1 MNTRKTFVFRLS
13 RLVSAAVLLTLAC
26 FAFSPRLANAQ
37 GFLFEPAHPRPLPRI
52 IHPPHVLFPA
62 PREPVY
68 SIESEEIVA
77 DVSGSVARVDVSQTF
92 KNEGS
97 STIETAFVFPLPYD
111 GAVDSMTLLVDGKET
126 PAQLVDAE
134 EARKQYEEI
143 VRKARDPALLEWVGV
158 GLFKTSVFPIPAGE
172 SRTVT
177 MRYTQVL
184 RAGAGLTE
192 FFFPLSAAKYSSKPI
207 KKISFDVSISG
218 NSEIKTVYS
227 PTFDLKIER
236 PEKTKAKVSCVLENT
251 VPSGDFRLFF
261 DENADDLSAKVLS
274 YRPVENEDGYFLLL
288 ASPKIADEGAKPLPR
303 TIVFCLDVSGSMMGA
318 KIEQARESMKFV
330 ISRLHDGDKFNVVL
344 FGSDVV
350 SFKDDLQVASAE
362 TRQEALGYVDGVRAR
377 GTTHIEGAL
386 KRAFSLLNGD
396 DSSNL
401 KYLIFVSDGEATV
414 GETNEMKLAQIAREN
429 NKSAARFFSFGVG
442 YDVNARLL
450 DRFVRD
456 GRGQGEYVKPEE
468 KIEDRISAFYS
479 RVDAPVFSDVEFS
492 FSLKDAT
499 DKKYFVNQVYPSGK
513 TDLFAGEKLVMAGR
527 YSTPG
532 EVKIQAKGKI
542 GERDEE
548 KNFEGVFTAK
558 SEDST
563 NAFVERIWAAR
574 RIGEIIDELDLN
586 GMNQELLDE
595 LVQLSKKH
603 GVMTPYTSFLA
614 REDVALNS
622 AANNAT
628 ARDNFHALASNTS
641 GMGGVRQRSMKQG
654 LKQVDNLNGAQFD
667 SIAESNVMA
676 LADDSSS
683 ASSAR
688 MSGGMGGG
696 MGGGRRV
703 GVAGGRIL
711 AAPATLA
718 KRALPMGAM
727 GAAAPAPSPAPQI
740 DEAVSNN
747 IRVVADKT
755 FYLRGGRWVDS
766 SVTEE
771 MEKNATPVEVKQFS
785 DEYFKLIDENG
796 SDLSR
801 YLVFEE
807 SITINFKGKLY
818 RIERVEE

>member
-1 MNTRKTFVFRLS
+1 MSKHKSFVFS
-13 RLVSAAVLLTLAC
+13 MGRLVLTVLSTLAC
-26 FAFSPRLANAQ
+26 FAFSVQIANAQ
-37 GFLFEPAHPRPLPRI
+37 GFLFEPHHPRPLPKI
-52 IHPPHVLFPA
+52 MPPRVHIPE
-62 PREPVY
+62 PREAPY

-77 DVSGSVARVDVSQTF
+77 DVSGVVAQVDVFQTF

-97 STIETAFVFPLPYD
+97 TTIETAFVFPLPYD

-172 SRTVT
+172 TRTVT

-184 RAGAGLTE
+184 RTGADLTE

-207 KKISFDVSISG
+207 KKISFDVSING
-218 NSEIKTVYS
+218 TSEIKTVYS
-227 PTFDLKIER
+227 PTYDLKIDR
-236 PEKTKAKVSCVLENT
+236 PEKTKAKVSCVLENV
-251 VPSGDFRLFF
+251 VPSSDFRLFF

-274 YRPVENEDGYFLLL
+274 YRPDEKDDGYFLLL
-288 ASPKIADEGAKPLPR
+288 ASPKIADEDSKPLPR
-303 TIVFCLDVSGSMMGA
+303 TIVFCLDVSGSMSGQ

-330 ISRLHDGDKFNVVL
+330 ISRLHDGDKFDVVL

-362 TRQEALGYVDGVRAR
+362 TRQEALGYVDEVRAR

-401 KYLIFVSDGEATV
+401 KFLIFVSDGEATV

-429 NKSAARFFSFGVG
+429 NKSGARFFSFGVG

-479 RVDAPVFSDVEFS
+479 RVEAPVFSDVEFS
-492 FSLKDAT
+492 FTLPSAT

-513 TDLFAGEKLVMAGR
+513 TDLFAGEKLVMVGR

-532 EVKIQAKGKI
+532 DVKIQAKGKI

-548 KNFEGVFTAK
+548 KNFEGTFVAK

-586 GMNQELLDE
+586 GENQELVDE
-595 LVQLSKKH
+595 LLQLSKKH

-628 ARDNFHALASNTS
+628 ARDQFRMFASNTS
-641 GMGGVRQRSMKQG
+641 GMGGVMQRGMKQG
-654 LKQVDNLNGAQFD
+654 LKKVDNLSGAQFE
-667 SIAESNVMA
+667 SIAESNA
-676 LADDSSS
+676 ITLAADADSSS
-683 ASSAR
+683 ASLG
-688 MSGGMGGG
+688 GGMGGRGGG
-696 MGGGRRV
+696 MGGGRALR
-703 GVAGGRIL
+703 AS
-711 AAPATLA
+711 APTLA
-718 KRALPMGAM
+718 RRARLPMGAM
-727 GAAAPAPSPAPQI
+727 GSAAPAPSPAPQVG
-740 DEAVSNN
+740 EALSNN

-755 FYLRGGRWVDS
+755 FYLREGRWVDS

-771 MEKNATPVEVKQFS
+771 MEKNAKPVEIKQFS
-785 DEYFKLIDENG
+785 DEYFKLINENG
-796 SDLSR
+796 ANLSQ

-807 SITINFKGKLY
+807 SITLNFKGKLY
-818 RIERVEE
+818 KIERVEE

>member
-1 MNTRKTFVFRLS
+1 MSTRKSFVS
-13 RLVSAAVLLTLAC
+13 RLERLLPIVMLTLAC
-26 FAFSPRLANAQ
+26 FAFSSRLANAQ
-37 GFLFEPAHPRPLPRI
+37 GFLFEPRHPRPLPKI
-52 IHPPHVLFPA
+52 MPPRVHVPE
-62 PREPVY
+62 PREATY

-77 DVSGSVARVDVSQTF
+77 DVSGVVAQVDVSQTF

-97 STIETAFVFPLPYD
+97 TTIETAFVFPLPYD

-126 PAQLVDAE
+126 PANLVDAE

-172 SRTVT
+172 TRTVT

-184 RAGAGLTE
+184 RTGADLTE
-192 FFFPLSAAKYSSKPI
+192 FFFPLSAAKYTSKPI
-207 KKISFDVSISG
+207 KKISFDVSING
-218 NSEIKTVYS
+218 TSEIKTVYS
-227 PTFDLKIER
+227 PTYDLKIDR
-236 PEKTKAKVSCVLENT
+236 PEKTKAKVSCVLENV
-251 VPSGDFRLFF
+251 VPTSDFRLFF

-274 YRPVENEDGYFLLL
+274 YRPDEKDDGYFLLL
-288 ASPKIADEGAKPLPR
+288 ASPKIADEDSKPLPR
-303 TIVFCLDVSGSMMGA
+303 TIVFCLDVSGSMSGQ

-330 ISRLHDGDKFNVVL
+330 VSRLHDGDKFDVVL

-401 KYLIFVSDGEATV
+401 KFLIFVSDGEATV

-429 NKSAARFFSFGVG
+429 NKSGARFFSFGVG

-479 RVDAPVFSDVEFS
+479 RVEAPVFSDVEFS
-492 FSLKDAT
+492 FTLPSAT

-513 TDLFAGEKLVMAGR
+513 TDLFAGEKLVMVGR

-532 EVKIQAKGKI
+532 DVKIQAKGKI

-548 KNFEGVFTAK
+548 KNFEGTFVAK

-586 GMNQELLDE
+586 GENQKLVDELLH
-595 LVQLSKKH
+595 LSKKH

-628 ARDNFHALASNTS
+628 ARDQFRMFASNTS
-641 GMGGVRQRSMKQG
+641 GMGGVMQRGMKQS
-654 LKQVDNLNGAQFD
+654 LKQVDNLSGAQFE
-667 SIAESNVMA
+667 SIAESNAMA
-676 LADDSSS
+676 LADDADSGV
-683 ASSAR
+683 ASVG
-688 MSGGMGGG
+688 GGMGGGGVRAARGGG
-696 MGGGRRV
+696 MGGGRALR
-703 GVAGGRIL
+703 AS
-711 AAPATLA
+711 APTFAR
-718 KRALPMGAM
+718 RASLPMGAI
-727 GAAAPAPSPAPQI
+727 GSAAPAPSPAPQI
-740 DEAVSNN
+740 GEALSNN

-755 FYLRGGRWVDS
+755 FYLREGRWVDS

-771 MEKNATPVEVKQFS
+771 MEKDAAPVEIKQFS

-796 SDLSR
+796 ANLSQ

-807 SITINFKGKLY
+807 SITLNFNGKLY
-818 RIERVEE
+818 KIERAEE

>member
-1 MNTRKTFVFRLS
+1 MSTRKSFVS
-13 RLVSAAVLLTLAC
+13 RLGRLLPIVMLTLAC
-26 FAFSPRLANAQ
+26 FAFSSRLANAQ
-37 GFLFEPAHPRPLPRI
+37 GFLFEPRHPRPLPKI
-52 IHPPHVLFPA
+52 MPPRVHVPE
-62 PREPVY
+62 PREATY

-77 DVSGSVARVDVSQTF
+77 DVSGVVAQVDVSQTF

-97 STIETAFVFPLPYD
+97 TTIETAFVFPLPYD

-126 PAQLVDAE
+126 PANLVDAE

-172 SRTVT
+172 TRTVT

-184 RAGAGLTE
+184 RTGADLTE
-192 FFFPLSAAKYSSKPI
+192 FFFPLSAAKYTSKPI
-207 KKISFDVSISG
+207 KKISFDVSING
-218 NSEIKTVYS
+218 TSEIKTVYS
-227 PTFDLKIER
+227 PTYDLKIDR
-236 PEKTKAKVSCVLENT
+236 PEKTKAKVSCVLENV
-251 VPSGDFRLFF
+251 VPTSDFRLFF

-274 YRPVENEDGYFLLL
+274 YRPDEKDDGYFLLL
-288 ASPKIADEGAKPLPR
+288 ASPKIADEDSKPLPR
-303 TIVFCLDVSGSMMGA
+303 TIVFCLDVSGSMSGQ

-330 ISRLHDGDKFNVVL
+330 VSRLHDGDKFDVVL

-401 KYLIFVSDGEATV
+401 KFLIFVSDGEATV

-429 NKSAARFFSFGVG
+429 NKSGARFFSFGVG

-479 RVDAPVFSDVEFS
+479 RVEAPVFSDVEFS
-492 FSLKDAT
+492 FTLPSAT

-513 TDLFAGEKLVMAGR
+513 TDLFAGEKLVMVGR

-532 EVKIQAKGKI
+532 DVKIQAKGKI

-548 KNFEGVFTAK
+548 KNFEGTFVAK

-586 GMNQELLDE
+586 GENQELVDE
-595 LVQLSKKH
+595 LLHLSKKH

-628 ARDNFHALASNTS
+628 ARDQFRMFASNTS
-641 GMGGVRQRSMKQG
+641 GMGGVMQRGMKQS
-654 LKQVDNLNGAQFD
+654 LKQVDNLSGAQFE
-667 SIAESNVMA
+667 SIAESNAMA
-676 LADDSSS
+676 LADDADSGV
-683 ASSAR
+683 ASVG
-688 MSGGMGGG
+688 GGMGGGGVRAARGGG
-696 MGGGRRV
+696 MGGGRVLR
-703 GVAGGRIL
+703 AS
-711 AAPATLA
+711 APTFAR
-718 KRALPMGAM
+718 RASLPMGAI
-727 GAAAPAPSPAPQI
+727 GSAAPAPSPAPQI
-740 DEAVSNN
+740 GEALSNN

-755 FYLRGGRWVDS
+755 FYLREGRWVDS

-771 MEKNATPVEVKQFS
+771 MEKNANPVEIKQFS

-796 SDLSR
+796 ANLSQ

-807 SITINFKGKLY
+807 SITLNFNGKLY
-818 RIERVEE
+818 KIERVEE

>member
-1 MNTRKTFVFRLS
+1 MSTRKSFVS
-13 RLVSAAVLLTLAC
+13 RLERLLPIVMLTLAC
-26 FAFSPRLANAQ
+26 FAFSSRLANAQ
-37 GFLFEPAHPRPLPRI
+37 GFLFEPRHPRPLPKI
-52 IHPPHVLFPA
+52 MPPRVHVPE
-62 PREPVY
+62 PREATY

-77 DVSGSVARVDVSQTF
+77 DVSGVVAQVDVSQTF

-97 STIETAFVFPLPYD
+97 TTIETAFVFPLPDD

-126 PAQLVDAE
+126 PANLVDAE

-172 SRTVT
+172 TRTVT

-184 RAGAGLTE
+184 RTGADLTE
-192 FFFPLSAAKYSSKPI
+192 FFFPLSAAKYTSKPI
-207 KKISFDVSISG
+207 KKISFDVSING
-218 NSEIKTVYS
+218 TSEIKTVYS
-227 PTFDLKIER
+227 PTYDLKIDR
-236 PEKTKAKVSCVLENT
+236 PEKTKAKVSCVLENV
-251 VPSGDFRLFF
+251 VPTSDFRLFF

-274 YRPVENEDGYFLLL
+274 YRPDEKDDGYFLLL
-288 ASPKIADEGAKPLPR
+288 ASPKIADEDSKPLPR
-303 TIVFCLDVSGSMMGA
+303 TIVFCLDVSGSMSGQ

-330 ISRLHDGDKFNVVL
+330 VSRLHDGDKFDVVL

-401 KYLIFVSDGEATV
+401 KFLIFVSDGEATV

-429 NKSAARFFSFGVG
+429 NKSGARFFSFGVG

-479 RVDAPVFSDVEFS
+479 RVEAPVFSDVEFS
-492 FSLKDAT
+492 FTLPSAT

-513 TDLFAGEKLVMAGR
+513 TDLFAGEKLVMVGR

-532 EVKIQAKGKI
+532 DVKIQAKGKI

-548 KNFEGVFTAK
+548 KNFEGTFVAK

-586 GMNQELLDE
+586 GENQKLVDELLH
-595 LVQLSKKH
+595 LSKKH

-628 ARDNFHALASNTS
+628 ARDQFRMFASNTS
-641 GMGGVRQRSMKQG
+641 GMGGVMQRGMKQS
-654 LKQVDNLNGAQFD
+654 LKQVDNLSGAQFE
-667 SIAESNVMA
+667 SIAESNAMA
-676 LADDSSS
+676 LADDADSGV
-683 ASSAR
+683 ASVG
-688 MSGGMGGG
+688 GGMGGGGVRAARGGG
-696 MGGGRRV
+696 MGGGRALR
-703 GVAGGRIL
+703 AS
-711 AAPATLA
+711 APTFAR
-718 KRALPMGAM
+718 RASLPMGAI
-727 GAAAPAPSPAPQI
+727 GSAAPAPSPAPQI
-740 DEAVSNN
+740 GEALSNN

-755 FYLRGGRWVDS
+755 FYLREGRWVDS

-771 MEKNATPVEVKQFS
+771 MEKDAAPVEIKQFS

-796 SDLSR
+796 ANLSQ

-807 SITINFKGKLY
+807 SITLNFNGKLY
-818 RIERVEE
+818 KIERAEE